1 MKKLI
6 ILALFSVLLVGCMDK
21 SIERY
26 QARGSNKTVDYGEFI
41 LDLEKSPVVL
51 EETFIVRDDLDVEI
65 ERHGQIDGKKN
76 ITAPAYFYVFRVRY
90 GKDQLKDVYVPLD
103 IFGKFQPGDTIRWL

>member
-6 ILALFSVLLVGCMDK
+6 ILVLLSVLFIGCIDK
-21 SIERY
+21 SIERR
-26 QARGSNKTVDYGEFI
+26 QSAGSNWTEDYGEFV
-41 LDLEKSPVVL
+41 LSLEKSPAVL

-65 ERHGQIDGKKN
+65 FSAGN
-76 ITAPAYFYVFRVRY
+76 VVSPNVTAPAYFYVFRVRY

>member
-6 ILALFSVLLVGCMDK
+6 ILALFPIFLMGCIDK
-21 SIERY
+21 SIERE
-26 QARGSNKTVDYGEFI
+26 QARGSVWTEDYGEFV
-41 LDLEKSPVVL
+41 LSLEKSPVVL
-51 EETFIVRDDLDVEI
+51 EETFIVRDDLDVEVM
-65 ERHGQIDGKKN
+65 HGGNIGSSN